1 MNQFLTNSYCKMKYI
16 YLENWREEQKL
27 TSLGINTKLAVIDN
41 ESLTKRLC
49 FNKKSSFKVIVENQ
63 YLTHSKNSMD
73 FLSTKEISSLGIY
86 RNVKLISNGNKT
98 VSAQSFFP
106 IRYLHGKERY
116 IKILGNRSLGTRV
129 LNSKRFKKQKL
140 MYIVTNKYIH
150 RFITYSYKSK
160 NIYVDEIFPK
170 DFSYDKLSLFQARRK
185 KR

>member
-1 MNQFLTNSYCKMKYI
+1 MKYI

-73 FLSTKEISSLGIY
+73 FLNTKEISSLGIY

-106 IRYLHGKERY
+106 VRYLHGKERY
-116 IKILGNRSLGTRV
+116 ITIGNFILTKITIWRLGMKNIFKILYV
-129 LNSKRFKKQKL
+129 LYRNMLCSRC
-140 MYIVTNKYIH
+140 N
-150 RFITYSYKSK
+150 
-160 NIYVDEIFPK
+160 
-170 DFSYDKLSLFQARRK
+170 A
-185 KR
+185 

>member
-1 MNQFLTNSYCKMKYI
+1 MKYT

-27 TSLGINTKLAVIDN
+27 TSIGIKTKLAVIDN

-49 FNKKSSFKVIVENQ
+49 FNKKDSFKVIVEKQ

-73 FLSTKEISSLGIY
+73 LLDTKETCSLGIY
-86 RNVKLISNGNKT
+86 RNVKLVSNGNKT

-106 IRYLHGKERY
+106 VRYLQGKERY
-116 IKILGNRSLGTRV
+116 IKILGNKSLGTRV

-140 MYIVTNKYIH
+140 MYVVTKEFIH
-150 RFITYSYKSK
+150 RFIIYTYKSK

-170 DFSYDKLSLFQARRK
+170 DFSYDRLSLFQARRK